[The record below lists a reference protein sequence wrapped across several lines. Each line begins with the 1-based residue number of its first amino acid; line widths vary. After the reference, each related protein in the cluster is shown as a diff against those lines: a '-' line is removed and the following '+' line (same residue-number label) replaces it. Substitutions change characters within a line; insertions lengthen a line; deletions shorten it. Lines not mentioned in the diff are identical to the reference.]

1 MRRNR
6 SGPRPPGADRRAFGK
21 IVVVWG
27 KCRDLG
33 RTPDDLRAG
42 LSDLR
47 RRHLPP
53 QPRGAWMQSTVRSV
67 AVGTP
72 AMRGASRTAGRQGRR
87 WRTLGVAAAVAAP
100 LAFLSPV
107 PPADSR
113 QPGETPAGEP
123 RLGAAPGEHGAVRLA
138 QKQGPTLEVVQ
149 VLLVDAGKEVPLSL
163 QLKATGPLPNQ
174 SFIRIK
180 GLPQATSLSEGHFVR
195 PGVWAVPL
203 SALPSV
209 TISVPAGQSGRS
221 ELTISLVS
229 VDNRVLAEATTTLV
243 VGAASLFPVKPLPPS
258 AAPGKEATTQKAKAD
273 GPEVTL
279 RMKGGGFEL
288 KGRLRSFEG
297 GRYVIDNRVFGTMT
311 LDAANMECIG
321 AGCPSGAAPGPVVA
335 AVPPVGP
342 PGGARPGVIGIHGSN
357 VVGWELMPA
366 LIRGYAGSIG
376 GATATTAG
384 ANPLE
389 EQYRLRDSSGR
400 EAGVFDLKRYGTDTA
415 FAALENGTAQIGM
428 ASRPISDEEALRL
441 ARAGTPNIRSP
452 QHEHVLA
459 LDGLLVIVAQDN
471 PAVSLSINDVAK
483 IFSGQITD
491 WSQVGLPPGKIAVYS
506 VSRQSGTF
514 STFNALVLQPRNLAL
529 TPSAK
534 LLLSNAE
541 VSDAVAAD
549 PNGIGLASF
558 SFLRNAKALNVES
571 SCGLS
576 TRPSVFTVKTEE
588 YPLTRRLYLYTAGRP
603 AHPHVQGFLN
613 YALSKQAQPVIADA
627 QFVDQSP
634 DSLGFDD
641 QGGRIAYALNA
652 PNEDFDIA
660 QMRQL
665 IADMNGARRLSITF
679 RFRTGSIDLD
689 TKARAD
695 IDRLAEL
702 ARTPDLRGKSML
714 LLGFAD
720 AVGPYLANSALSVRR
735 ATQVR
740 DTLLAVAKGTL
751 NPSLVVH
758 KGYSELAPVACNDQ
772 LEGRNLNRRVEV
784 WVRE

>member
-1 MRRNR
+1 MQSTARRVAVGRLARR
-6 SGPRPPGADRRAFGK
+6 SA
-21 IVVVWG
+21 
-27 KCRDLG
+27 
-33 RTPDDLRAG
+33 
-42 LSDLR
+42 
-47 RRHLPP
+47 
-53 QPRGAWMQSTVRSV
+53 PRGAEWRRRGSLWQVLLV
-67 AVGTP
+67 A
-72 AMRGASRTAGRQGRR
+72 GALAT
-87 WRTLGVAAAVAAP
+87 P
-100 LAFLSPV
+100 LAFVLPV
-107 PPADSR
+107 PQASSR
-113 QPGETPAGEP
+113 QPSEARALLAQT
-123 RLGAAPGEHGAVRLA
+123 GAPAVRSRDRSVHLA
-138 QKQGPTLEVVQ
+138 QKQAPGGASLEVVQ
-149 VLLVDAGKEVPLSL
+149 VLIVEPGKEVPLYV
-163 QLKATGPLPNQ
+163 QVRNAGTLPRQ
-174 SFIRIK
+174 SFIRIR
-180 GLPQATSLSEGHFVR
+180 GLPRATSLSEGHFVR
-195 PGVWAVPL
+195 EGVWAVPL

-209 TISVPAGQSGRS
+209 TISVPTGQAGRS

-229 VDNRVLAEATTTLV
+229 VDNTVLAETNTTLV
-243 VGAASLFPVKPLPPS
+243 VGTASLFPMKPIPPAV
-258 AAPGKEATTQKAKAD
+258 AAQAKEPKGPKPKLE

-288 KGRLRSFEG
+288 KGRLKSYEG
-297 GRYVIDNRVFGTMT
+297 GRFVIDNRVFGTMT

-321 AGCPSGAAPGPVVA
+321 AGCPSAPAPAPSAAVAAAPSLT
-335 AVPPVGP
+335 VPPIGVRSNIVG
-342 PGGARPGVIGIHGSN
+342 VHGSN
-357 VVGWELMPA
+357 VVGWDLMPA
-366 LIRGYAGSIG
+366 LIRGYTASIG
-376 GATATTAG
+376 AATVTIAG

-389 EQYRLRDSSGR
+389 ERYRLTSPSGA
-400 EAGVFDLKRYGTDTA
+400 ETGLFDLKRYGTHTA
-415 FAALENGTAQIGM
+415 FNSLEDGSAQIGM
-428 ASRPISDEEALRL
+428 ASRPINDEEAGRL
-441 ARAGTPNIRSP
+441 ARTGTPNVRTP

-459 LDGLLVIVAQDN
+459 LDGLLVIVSQDN
-471 PAVSLSINDVAK
+471 PAVSLSIDNIAK
-483 IFSGQITD
+483 VFAGQLTD
-491 WSQVGLPPGKIAVYS
+491 WSQVGLPPGKINVYS

-514 STFNALVLQPRNLAL
+514 STFNALVLQARNLAL
-529 TPSAK
+529 SPAAK

-558 SFLRNAKALNVES
+558 AFLRNAKGLNIES
-571 SCGLS
+571 SCGLI

-588 YPLTRRLYLYTAGRP
+588 YPLTRRLYLYTAARP
-603 AHPHVQGFLN
+603 VHPHAQGLLA

-679 RFRTGSIDLD
+679 RFRSGSFELD

-695 IDRLAEL
+695 VDRLTDL
-702 ARTPDLRGKSML
+702 LRTPELRGKRVL

-720 AVGPYLANSALSVRR
+720 AVGPYQANSTLSLRR

-740 DTLLAVAKGTL
+740 DTLLAGGKGVA
-751 NPSLVVH
+751 NPSVVVH

-784 WVRE
+784 WVRD

>member
-1 MRRNR
+1 
-6 SGPRPPGADRRAFGK
+6 
-21 IVVVWG
+21 
-27 KCRDLG
+27 
-33 RTPDDLRAG
+33 
-42 LSDLR
+42 
-47 RRHLPP
+47 
-53 QPRGAWMQSTVRSV
+53 MQSTVRSV
-67 AVGTP
+67 AVGIQVSRP
-72 AMRGASRTAGRQGRR
+72 DPKGARNLRQVLVVGILAM
-87 WRTLGVAAAVAAP
+87 P
-100 LAFLSPV
+100 LAFLPPV
-107 PPADSR
+107 PQATSR
-113 QPGETPAGEP
+113 QPGEPPALLAQPGP
-123 RLGAAPGEHGAVRLA
+123 RAARNHDGTVRFA
-138 QKQGPTLEVVQ
+138 QKQMQVSPSLDVVQ
-149 VLLVDAGKEVPLSL
+149 VLLVEPGKEVPLSL
-163 QLKATGPLPNQ
+163 QVKAAGPLPRQ

-180 GLPQATSLSEGHFVR
+180 GLPRATSLSEGHFVR
-195 PGVWAVPL
+195 EGVWAVPL

-209 TISVPAGQSGRS
+209 TISVPAGQTGRS

-229 VDNRVLAEATTTLV
+229 VDNTVLAETSTTLV
-243 VGAASLFPVKPLPPS
+243 VGTASLFPVKPLAPP
-258 AAPGKEATTQKAKAD
+258 AATPAKEPKGPKPKLD

-288 KGRLRSFEG
+288 KGRLKAYEG
-297 GRYVIDNRVFGTMT
+297 GRFVIDNRVFGTMT

-321 AGCPSGAAPGPVVA
+321 AGCPTAPSPTPAPAVAAAPPLTGPSITT
-335 AVPPVGP
+335 
-342 PGGARPGVIGIHGSN
+342 GVRSNTIGIHGSN

-366 LIRGYAGSIG
+366 LIRGYTASIG
-376 GATATTAG
+376 GAIVTIAG

-389 EQYRLRDSSGR
+389 ERYRLTSPRGG
-400 EAGVFDLKRYGTDTA
+400 ETGIFDLKRYGTHTA
-415 FAALENGTAQIGM
+415 FNSLEDGSAQIGM
-428 ASRPISDEEALRL
+428 ASRPINDEEVGRL
-441 ARAGTPNIRSP
+441 ARIGTPNVRTP

-459 LDGLLVIVAQDN
+459 LDGLLVIVSQDN
-471 PAVSLSINDVAK
+471 PAVSLSIDHIAK
-483 IFSGQITD
+483 IFSGQLSD
-491 WSQVGLPPGKIAVYS
+491 WSQVGLPPGKINVYS

-514 STFNALVLQPRNLAL
+514 STFNALVLQRRNLAL
-529 TPSAK
+529 APSAQ

-549 PNGIGLASF
+549 PNGIGLVSF
-558 SFLRNAKALNVES
+558 AFLRNAKGLNIEN
-571 SCGLS
+571 SCGLI
-576 TRPSVFTVKTEE
+576 TRPSIFTVKTEE
-588 YPLTRRLYLYTAGRP
+588 YPLTRRLFLYTTARP
-603 AHPHVQGFLN
+603 THLHTQGLIT

-679 RFRTGSIDLD
+679 RFRTGAFELD

-702 ARTPDLRGKSML
+702 LGTPELRGKWVS

-720 AVGPYLANSALSVRR
+720 AVGPYQANGTLSLRR

-740 DTLLAVAKGTL
+740 DTLFAVTKGAVK
-751 NPSLVVH
+751 PSLVVH

-772 LEGRNLNRRVEV
+772 QEGRNLNRRVEV
-784 WVRE
+784 WVRD

>member
-1 MRRNR
+1 MPAKPRRR
-6 SGPRPPGADRRAFGK
+6 QTWWRAS
-21 IVVVWG
+21 
-27 KCRDLG
+27 C
-33 RTPDDLRAG
+33 LRAA
-42 LSDLR
+42 L
-47 RRHLPP
+47 
-53 QPRGAWMQSTVRSV
+53 
-67 AVGTP
+67 
-72 AMRGASRTAGRQGRR
+72 
-87 WRTLGVAAAVAAP
+87 AAP
-100 LAFLSPV
+100 LVFLLPV
-107 PPADSR
+107 PPAGS
-113 QPGETPAGEP
+113 Q
-123 RLGAAPGEHGAVRLA
+123 APGS
-138 QKQGPTLEVVQ
+138 PSLEVVQ
-149 VLLVDAGKEVPLSL
+149 VLIVDPGKEVPLSL
-163 QLKATGPLPNQ
+163 QVKTTGPLPNQ

-203 SALPSV
+203 SALSSV

-229 VDNRVLAEATTTLV
+229 VDNKVLAETTTTLV
-243 VGAASLFPVKPLPPS
+243 VGAGSLFATKQPAPAPAKEPK
-258 AAPGKEATTQKAKAD
+258 AAKAKAD

-288 KGRLRSFEG
+288 KGRLKSYDG

-321 AGCPSGAAPGPVVA
+321 AGCPGPQASGPVVA
-335 AVPPVGP
+335 AAPPVTSPAGV
-342 PGGARPGVIGIHGSN
+342 RSDVIGVHGSN

-366 LIRGYAGSIG
+366 LIKAYAASV
-376 GATATTAG
+376 GAPFVVNAG

-389 EQYRLRDSSGR
+389 ERYRLKNTGGADT
-400 EAGVFDLKRYGTDTA
+400 AIFDLRRYGTNTA
-415 FAALENGTAQIGM
+415 FTALEEGKAQIGM
-428 ASRPISDEEALRL
+428 ASRPITDEEAVRL
-441 ARAGTPNIRSP
+441 AKSGTPNVRSP

-459 LDGLLVIVAQDN
+459 LDGLLVIAAQDN
-471 PAVSLSINDVAK
+471 PAVSLSIDNIAR

-491 WSQVGLPPGKIAVYS
+491 WSQVGLPPGKINVYS
-506 VSRQSGTF
+506 PSRQSGTF
-514 STFNALVLQPRNLAL
+514 SAFNVLVLQPRNLAL
-529 TPSAK
+529 AASAR

-549 PNGIGLASF
+549 ANGIGLASF
-558 SFLRNAKALNVES
+558 AFLRNAKALNVES
-571 SCGLS
+571 SCGLI

-588 YPLTRRLYLYTAGRP
+588 YPLTRRLYLYTVNKP
-603 AHPHVQGFLN
+603 VHPHTTGLLA

-627 QFVDQSP
+627 NFVDQRP

-665 IADMNGARRLSITF
+665 IAEMNGARRLSITF
-679 RFRTGSIDLD
+679 RFRTGSFELD

-695 IDRLAEL
+695 VERLADL
-702 ARTPDLRGKSML
+702 MRTPELRGKQVL

-720 AVGPYLANSALSVRR
+720 AVGPYQANSALSVRR
-735 ATQVR
+735 ATQIR
-740 DTLLAVAKGTL
+740 DTLLAVAKGSI
-751 NPSLVVH
+751 NASLVVP
-758 KGYSELAPVACNDQ
+758 KGYSELAPVACNDL